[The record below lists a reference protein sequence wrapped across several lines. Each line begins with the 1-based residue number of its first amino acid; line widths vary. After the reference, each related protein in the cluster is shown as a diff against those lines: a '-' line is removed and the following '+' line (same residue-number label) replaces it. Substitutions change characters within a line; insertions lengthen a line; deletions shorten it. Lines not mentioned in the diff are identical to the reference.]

1 MVDVTCVVS
10 CHGIPPDA
18 EIADLKNHF
27 APAGSVESVLVVRE
41 SHSNLCT
48 GRGYIIYSNASAA
61 AKALSQLNGSEFL
74 GDASNKLKLLIPNM
88 LLR

>member
-27 APAGSVESVLVVRE
+27 APAGSVE
-41 SHSNLCT
+41 C
-48 GRGYIIYSNASAA
+48 ASC
-61 AKALSQLNGSEFL
+61 
-74 GDASNKLKLLIPNM
+74 M
-88 LLR
+88 